1 MLLFDNRIYVFIKM
15 SKVFSEVEKQQ
26 VAVGKMPSQWKSVA
40 DVCAPHTSVKFDEP
54 T

>member
-26 VAVGKMPSQWKSVA
+26 VAVGKKRIAKPVEKRGGCL
-40 DVCAPHTSVKFDEP
+40 CATYIREM
-54 T
+54 